1 MSKGIL
7 IDKLIE
13 QLQTAV
19 GAALQAPVEIGPAT
33 ISGQAWT
40 LRLTVPDVAPV
51 MLTFDQLGASE
62 LVRLITG
69 TDPTDEATRDSL
81 RELCTGAMTAT
92 ISEITGAPDAAL
104 EVEGPDLGDW
114 PRIEGGLTQGFT
126 SAALPVILI
135 VTVSVEGEAPPL
147 EAPVRA
153 SAAAPP
159 PVDASERID
168 VLLDID
174 LPLVVR
180 FGSTQLPLKTLAQLG
195 PGSLIDLARTPEDP
209 VEMLVGE
216 RVIARGEVVVV
227 SGSYGIR
234 IIDVVSRRSAARGAE
249 V

>member
-13 QLQTAV
+13 QLRTAV
-19 GAALQAPVEIGPAT
+19 GAALEAPVEIGPAT

-51 MLTFDQLGASE
+51 TLTFDQLGASE

-81 RELCTGAMTAT
+81 RELCTGAM
-92 ISEITGAPDAAL
+92 SQITGASDAAL
-104 EVEGPDLGDW
+104 EIEGPDLGDW

-135 VTVSVEGEAPPL
+135 VTVSVEGDEAPL
-147 EAPVRA
+147 EASVRA
-153 SAAAPP
+153 SAVAPP
-159 PVDASERID
+159 RPVDASERID

-234 IIDVVSRRSAARGAE
+234 IIDVVSGRSAAKGAE